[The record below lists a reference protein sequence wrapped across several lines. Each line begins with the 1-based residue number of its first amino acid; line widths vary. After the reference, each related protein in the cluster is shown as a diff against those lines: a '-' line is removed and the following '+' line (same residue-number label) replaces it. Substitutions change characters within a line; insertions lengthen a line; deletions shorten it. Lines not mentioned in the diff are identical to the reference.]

1 MPSKVKASLEGINEV
16 SLQILSLLD
25 VQIESFDLNTRNEI
39 STDGVIQ
46 ETSLIENTSPDI
58 EQDKITDKKLFSLLE
73 NRQSLITQL
82 FEMYT
87 QEQLSVELPLVN
99 MMVDFDKQLIV
110 KSQSNKQLLGVEM
123 LKLQKSKKV
132 KSLYQKY

>member
-16 SLQILSLLD
+16 SRQILSLLD

>member
-87 QEQLSVELPLVN
+87 QEQLSLELPLVN